1 MEPRSKGQ
9 TVQYLPPNSGA
20 GRGSH
25 HDAHYILVE
34 LLVEEPIH
42 RPGSNSHESLA
53 FAAAGAR
60 ELPSSK
66 TGDRPLLPQTVKLRR
81 RTRMPSSQSQADA
94 IWEGNLSQGH
104 GTITLESGIISDQPI
119 TWASRTQR
127 TRGKTSP
134 EELIAAAHAGC
145 YGMALSNTL
154 DKAGHPSKRLDITAV
169 CTFETGGDG
178 AKIS

>member
-1 MEPRSKGQ
+1 
-9 TVQYLPPNSGA
+9 
-20 GRGSH
+20 
-25 HDAHYILVE
+25 
-34 LLVEEPIH
+34 
-42 RPGSNSHESLA
+42 
-53 FAAAGAR
+53 
-60 ELPSSK
+60 
-66 TGDRPLLPQTVKLRR
+66 
-81 RTRMPSSQSQADA
+81 MPSAQSQADA

-104 GTITLESGIISDQPI
+104 WTITLESGIISDQPI

-178 AKIS
+178 AKISTMELRVRGAVPGIDQARFEELARQGEQGCPVSNALRNNVRITVNAELLS